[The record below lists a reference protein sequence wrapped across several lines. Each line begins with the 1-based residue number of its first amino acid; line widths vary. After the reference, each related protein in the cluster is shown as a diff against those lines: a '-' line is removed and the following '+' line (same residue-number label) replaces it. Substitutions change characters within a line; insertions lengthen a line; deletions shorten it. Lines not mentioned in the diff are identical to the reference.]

1 MILEPG
7 KWQGKGSWRPVS
19 DSVGLRFQASIEI
32 DHDAGTEGTIANA
45 ILQPDGGSPRAFLV
59 YVVPDEV
66 GTYAVT
72 VRGDGLNVQGTA
84 KLDSEPNL
92 GLMWSE
98 DGSMHV
104 SCALFRL
111 HDTHGVRGFAR
122 VGKDTWTWELAL
134 RPEHRLQRT
143 RPESQTVSKPGKAS
157 PKRGNVVSLFDRL
170 KR

>member
-1 MILEPG
+1 MILDPG

-32 DHDAGTEGTIANA
+32 DSDAGTDGMIANA
-45 ILQPDGGSPRAFLV
+45 VIQPDGGSPRMLLV
-59 YVVPDEV
+59 YIVPDEV

-72 VRGDGLNVQGTA
+72 ARGDGLDVQGTA

-92 GLMWSE
+92 GLLWSE

-111 HDTHGVRGFAR
+111 PDTHGVRGFAK

-134 RPEHRLQRT
+134 RPEHRLQRG
-143 RPESQTVSKPGKAS
+143 RPEVQTDSAAAKAS
-157 PKRGNVVSLFDRL
+157 PKRGNVVSLFDR
-170 KR
+170 RRR